1 MTIRRVLGRARIRAA
16 SVLVPGLVASL
27 LMPLSSA
34 QADDSDSL
42 SMESYTRPVNAEP
55 LDLTELQAQPN
66 KLRGLSSADSA
77 QAVLPRET
85 LGQAKSFAPLATE
98 ASARY
103 RLRVASRSPPERRRQ
118 SACPSRR
125 TR

>member
-1 MTIRRVLGRARIRAA
+1 MTIRRVLAQARIRAA

-42 SMESYTRPVNAEP
+42 SMESYMRPVNAEP
-55 LDLTELQAQPN
+55 LDLTELQEQPS

-77 QAVLPRET
+77 Q
-85 LGQAKSFAPLATE
+85 
-98 ASARY
+98 
-103 RLRVASRSPPERRRQ
+103 
-118 SACPSRR
+118 
-125 TR
+125 